1 MRYVVTLKSKDG
13 TEKAYYT
20 CLSFVFEKEIFT
32 PYTSLTAIL
41 CGTELPE
48 DVVEIKFSLEGK
60 DIHHGFVDSYR
71 LTKRNGMF
79 QGVITSRGFTALLTE
94 NQLPPGMYSNMTFN
108 KLFDEYIAFP
118 NVEHEDNSQSSY
130 IYVKKGASIW
140 DSVANLSYKISG
152 TYPYIYERNMVR
164 MNTPPTPKE
173 FKQNISMTIS
183 YGTEFNTRRMVSKF
197 NMADITGEYG
207 TYSAESSIA
216 AERNIIR
223 QRHFELDERFLNNP
237 DLACQFR
244 MMMAE
249 RDYKQYFFNYSGYDC
264 HDINDV
270 LISDE
275 FGKRRINAVRIAGDK
290 NGIRTK
296 LVMYDSIPPIE

>member
-130 IYVKKGASIW
+130 IYVK
-140 DSVANLSYKISG
+140 
-152 TYPYIYERNMVR
+152 RVR
-164 MNTPPTPKE
+164 L
-173 FKQNISMTIS
+173 
-183 YGTEFNTRRMVSKF
+183 YGTAWQIFRIRFRGLIPTYTRETWS
-197 NMADITGEYG
+197 E
-207 TYSAESSIA
+207 
-216 AERNIIR
+216 
-223 QRHFELDERFLNNP
+223 
-237 DLACQFR
+237 
-244 MMMAE
+244 
-249 RDYKQYFFNYSGYDC
+249 
-264 HDINDV
+264 
-270 LISDE
+270 
-275 FGKRRINAVRIAGDK
+275 
-290 NGIRTK
+290 
-296 LVMYDSIPPIE
+296 